1 MRDERENPGLPNMP
15 ARNPWLTDSVYPVS
29 HVNSAATDAVPFP
42 GPTGGKKLS
51 RDEVTAVPVLFV
63 SNPTIKK
70 VGTDVIV
77 LAPGTL
83 GLQKIIATGDAF
95 ELVTFLPYP
104 GLEERARRVNNRA
117 IATALNEIDAARREG
132 DDARLAAAPELLAKL
147 GLDFKSG
154 VNGIYNLIDKD
165 GFHYCVYGGTKVLKT
180 TDDNIA
186 RGPLRVIR
194 AVDVTQDLAGDL
206 AGNVTRIIGAAMTY
220 DGFIA
225 VVAPGALVILDRD
238 LEIKDAV
245 GFGGETIDNGVAVD
259 EKGGVYV
266 VTSRRM
272 RKVVWN
278 GKKLSMSEED
288 GAWESEYNTP
298 SGDEARAMGAVSRG
312 SGTTPTLMGFGD
324 DPHKLVVIADA
335 DPHGTNAVAFWR
347 DDIPEGFAQKAGTK
361 SRRIADQIRID
372 ISKLTIEPSPE
383 VLGYGVAFLN
393 STFPRPTK
401 IPGLGNAFVSGVT
414 RPAPLGIQK
423 FVWNPDHV
431 AFEKAWTNEEIDNT
445 DALVPSI
452 SAATGEMYVAHKEH
466 GDYQYV
472 GLDWKTGAIKDRWEF
487 PDDSRAWNGFGG
499 IATILENADLMIGG
513 VFALKRV
520 HVGNVGAGAGKTAGG

>member
-1 MRDERENPGLPNMP
+1 MNDERDISNLPNMP
-15 ARNPWLTDSVYPVS
+15 PRNPWLTDSVYPVS
-29 HVNSAATDAVPFP
+29 HMNSAATDAVPFA
-42 GPTGGKKLS
+42 GPTGGKKLT
-51 RDEVTAVPVLFV
+51 RDQVTAVPVLFV

-70 VGTDVIV
+70 VGAEAIV

-104 GLEERARRVNNRA
+104 GLEERARKVNNRA
-117 IATALNEIDAARREG
+117 IASALMEVDAARRVR

-147 GLDFKSG
+147 GLDFTSG
-154 VNGIYNLIDKD
+154 VNGIYNLIDRD
-165 GFHYCVYGGTKVLKT
+165 GFHYCVYGGTRVLKT
-180 TDDNIA
+180 TDDDVA

-194 AVDVTQDLAGDL
+194 AVDVTQGMPRDVA
-206 AGNVTRIIGAAMTY
+206 ATVTRIIGAAMTY

-225 VVAPGALVILDRD
+225 VVAPGALVLLDRD
-238 LEIKDAV
+238 LEVKDV
-245 GFGGETIDNGVAVD
+245 LGFGSETVDNGIAVD
-259 EKGGVYV
+259 EKGGIYV
-266 VTSRRM
+266 VTSQRM
-272 RKVVWN
+272 LKVVWN
-278 GKKLSMSEED
+278 GKRLSTAVED
-288 GAWESEYNTP
+288 GAWESEYNT
-298 SGDEARAMGAVSRG
+298 SSAEVALAMGAVSRG

-324 DPHKLVVIADA
+324 DPDKLVVIADA
-335 DPHGTNAVAFWR
+335 DPNGTNAVAFWR
-347 DDIPEGFAQKAGTK
+347 DEIPADWVQKPGTK

-393 STFPRPTK
+393 STFPKPTK
-401 IPGLGNAFVSGVT
+401 IPGIGNAFVSGVT

-423 FVWNPDHV
+423 FVWRPERRV
-431 AFEKAWTNEEIDNT
+431 FEKAWTNPDIDNT
-445 DALVPSI
+445 DWMVPSI
-452 SAATGEMYVAHKEH
+452 SAVTGEMYVAHKER

-472 GLDWKTGAIKDRWEF
+472 GLDWKTGVIKDRWEF

-499 IATILENADLMIGG
+499 IAAILDNADLMIGG

-520 HVGNVGAGAGKTAGG
+520 HVGTSARM

>member
-1 MRDERENPGLPNMP
+1 MNTERKIPNMP

-29 HVNSAATDAVPFP
+29 HVNSAATDAVAFA
-42 GPTGGKKLS
+42 GPTGGKKLT
-51 RDEVTAVPVLFV
+51 REQITAVPVLFV

-70 VGTDVIV
+70 AGDDLIV

-83 GLQKIIATGDAF
+83 GIQKIIATGGAF

-104 GLEERARRVNNRA
+104 GMEEQARRVNNRA
-117 IATALNEIDAARREG
+117 IASALNELDAARRG
-132 DDARLAAAPELLAKL
+132 SDDARLAAAPELLAKL
-147 GLDFKSG
+147 GFDFNTA

-165 GFHYCVYGGTKVLKT
+165 GFHYCVYGGTRVLKT
-180 TDDNIA
+180 TDDDVA
-186 RGPLRVIR
+186 RGPMRVIR
-194 AVDVTQDLAGDL
+194 AVSVTDALPAEV
-206 AGNVTRIIGAAMTY
+206 ARTVTRIIGSAMTY
-220 DGFIA
+220 DGFI
-225 VVAPGALVILDRD
+225 VVVSPSALLVLDRD
-238 LEIKDAV
+238 LELRDWV
-245 GFGGETIDNGVAVD
+245 GFGGETVDNGIAVD
-259 EKGGVYV
+259 QAGGLYV

-272 RKVVWN
+272 LKIVWN
-278 GKKLSMSEED
+278 GTKLSTRPED
-288 GAWESEYNTP
+288 GAWESEYNTTN
-298 SGDEARAMGAVSRG
+298 GEVALAMGAVSRG

-324 DPHKLVVIADA
+324 DPDKLVVIADA
-335 DPHGTNAVAFWR
+335 DENGTNAVAFWR
-347 DDIPEGFAQKAGTK
+347 EEIPADFQQKPGTK

-393 STFPRPTK
+393 STFPKPTRF
-401 IPGLGNAFVSGVT
+401 PGIGNAFVAGVT

-423 FVWNPDHV
+423 FTWNPEER
-431 AFEKAWTNEEIDNT
+431 AFEKAWTNEAIDNS
-445 DALVPSI
+445 DWLVPSI

-466 GDYQYV
+466 GDYQCV

-499 IATILENADLMIGG
+499 VATILDNADLMIGG

-520 HVGNVGAGAGKTAGG
+520 HVGADAGAGG

>member
-1 MRDERENPGLPNMP
+1 MKNERSIPNMP

-29 HVNSAATDAVPFP
+29 HMNSAATDAVPFA
-42 GPTGGKKLS
+42 GPTGGKKLT
-51 RDEVTAVPVLFV
+51 RDQVTAVPVLFV

-70 VGTDVIV
+70 AGGEIIV

-83 GLQKIIATGDAF
+83 GIQKIIATGTAF

-104 GLEERARRVNNRA
+104 GLEERANRVNNRA
-117 IATALNEIDAARREG
+117 IASALNEVDAARRGG
-132 DDARLAAAPELLAKL
+132 DDARLAAAPALLAKL
-147 GLDFKSG
+147 GLDFNTG
-154 VNGIYNLIDKD
+154 VNGVYNLIDKD

-180 TDDNIA
+180 TDDDVA
-186 RGPLRVIR
+186 RGPMRVIR
-194 AVDVTQDLAGDL
+194 TVAVTDALPRAVAK
-206 AGNVTRIIGAAMTY
+206 NVTRIIGAAMTY
-220 DGFIA
+220 DGFI
-225 VVAPGALVILDRD
+225 VVAAPGALIVLDRELD
-238 LEIKDAV
+238 VTDV
-245 GFGGETIDNGVAVD
+245 VDFGDETVDNGLAID
-259 EKGGVYV
+259 EEGGIYV

-272 RKVVWN
+272 VKVVWN
-278 GKKLSMSEED
+278 GRRLSTDPAD
-288 GAWESEYNTP
+288 GAWESEYNTM
-298 SGDEARAMGAVSRG
+298 SGEVALAMGAVSRG

-335 DPHGTNAVAFWR
+335 DENGTNAVAFWR
-347 DDIPEGFAQKAGTK
+347 DEIPADFQQKPGTK

-393 STFPRPTK
+393 STFPKPAT
-401 IPGLGNAFVSGVT
+401 IPGIGNAFVSGVT

-423 FVWNPDHV
+423 FVWNPEKI

-445 DALVPSI
+445 DWMVPSI
-452 SAATGEMYVAHKEH
+452 SAVTGEMYVAHKEH

-499 IATILENADLMIGG
+499 ITAILENADLMIGG

-520 HVGNVGAGAGKTAGG
+520 HVGAGA

>member
-1 MRDERENPGLPNMP
+1 MKNERDAASMPNMP
-15 ARNPWLTDSVYPVS
+15 PRNPWLTDSVYPVS
-29 HVNSAATDAVPFP
+29 HMNSAATDSVPFP
-42 GPTGGKKLS
+42 GPTGGKKLT
-51 RDEVTAVPVLFV
+51 REQVTAVPVLFV

-70 VGTDVIV
+70 VDADIVV

-83 GLQKIIATGDAF
+83 GIQKIIATGGAF
-95 ELVTFLPYP
+95 ELITFLPYP
-104 GLEERARRVNNRA
+104 GFEEQARKVNNRA
-117 IATALNEIDAARREG
+117 IASALMEVDAARRVR

-147 GLDFKSG
+147 GLDLTSG

-165 GFHYCVYGGTKVLKT
+165 GFHYCVYGGTRVLKT
-180 TDDNIA
+180 TDDNVT

-194 AVDVTQDLAGDL
+194 AVDVRQGMPLDVAR
-206 AGNVTRIIGAAMTY
+206 NVTRIIGSAMTY
-220 DGFIA
+220 DGCIA
-225 VVAPGALVILDRD
+225 IAAPGALAVLDRD
-238 LEIKDAV
+238 LEVKDVV
-245 GFGGETIDNGVAVD
+245 GFGDETVDNGIAVD
-259 EKGGVYV
+259 ESGGIYV

-272 RKVVWN
+272 RKVVWD
-278 GKKLSMSEED
+278 GKGLSTD
-288 GAWESEYNTP
+288 AGAGAWDAEYNTM
-298 SGDEARAMGAVSRG
+298 SAEAALALGAVSRG

-324 DPHKLVVIADA
+324 DPDKLVVIADA
-335 DPHGTNAVAFWR
+335 DPNGTNAVAFWR
-347 DDIPEGFAQKAGTK
+347 DDIPADFEQKPGTR

-393 STFPRPTK
+393 STFPKPAK
-401 IPGLGNAFVSGVT
+401 IPGIGNAFVSGVT

-423 FVWNPDHV
+423 FVWSPERRE
-431 AFEKAWTNEEIDNT
+431 FEKAWTNPDIDNT
-445 DALVPSI
+445 DWMVPSI

-499 IATILENADLMIGG
+499 ITAILDNADLMIGG

-520 HVGNVGAGAGKTAGG
+520 HVGTSA